1 MVLIPRHTHR
11 SSEISE
17 ILSNKKVNYEIF
29 TGSLNLDVEVTL
41 VDRMGFVETFFSVG
55 DIAFV
60 GGTLIPHGGQN
71 FLEAVK
77 FGLPIYSGSS
87 TYNFEE
93 ISEDLQ
99 SLRILN
105 IIDSIEDL
113 ALKWEEFS
121 YNSQIKE
128 LSHNYLLSRQGAV
141 ERSVEKLTTFLK
153 V

>member
-1 MVLIPRHTHR
+1 
-11 SSEISE
+11 
-17 ILSNKKVNYEIF
+17 
-29 TGSLNLDVEVTL
+29 
-41 VDRMGFVETFFSVG
+41 MGFVETFFSVG

-77 FGLPIYSGSS
+77 FGLPIYSGPS

-105 IIDSIEDL
+105 IIESKEDL